1 MVSSNSLPNFVK
13 KKCNNCKSL
22 LRTSGQQ
29 AAYGFGGILTTH
41 KAFSLGL
48 EDADALQALWMGT
61 GGNDTC
67 LQPPG
72 HQPLGK
78 PAQLTVTQEAVTL
91 DLSGREKARRSQ
103 SGSSFCVLFY
113 DKSKLVHMFSLFIAY
128 TFLFYI
134 YIYIYAFINF
144 IKFKNGKL

>member
-1 MVSSNSLPNFVK
+1 
-13 KKCNNCKSL
+13 
-22 LRTSGQQ
+22 
-29 AAYGFGGILTTH
+29 
-41 KAFSLGL
+41 
-48 EDADALQALWMGT
+48 MGT

-72 HQPLGK
+72 HQPLWK

-113 DKSKLVHMFSLFIAY
+113 DKSKHMFSLFIAY

-134 YIYIYAFINF
+134 YIYAFINF